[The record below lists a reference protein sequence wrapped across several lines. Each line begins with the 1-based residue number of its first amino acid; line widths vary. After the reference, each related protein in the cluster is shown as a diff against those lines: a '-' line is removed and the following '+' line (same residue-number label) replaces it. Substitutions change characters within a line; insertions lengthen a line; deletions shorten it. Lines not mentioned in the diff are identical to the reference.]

1 MKKMSLFAMVLLM
14 ALPASG
20 FRPNPAD
27 DDEGE
32 TKLQRGWL
40 GVSIRDVDSKT
51 VKKNNLKLPEGAY
64 VSDVQEESPAA
75 VAGLEEGDVVTDVNG
90 RAIYDADD
98 LGKAIR
104 RLDPGTKATVTA
116 LRRGEKKTFQVT
128 VGKMPKQR
136 GFAYGFSSNAAP
148 MIHMFRTNSSG
159 LHFSDLNKQLGEYFG
174 VSDGEGVLVEEVE
187 TKSAAEMAGF
197 KAGDVIL
204 KVGKRAV
211 NDVDDMWRAMDAY
224 REDDKVDVEVLRK
237 GARKIL
243 NLELEAGD
251 DSHRFD
257 SFPNDGIRHK
267 MRIEIPRSHGI
278 FRQLPGLKIEKNLD
292 LEESLNLENLPKPP
306 RILQKV

>member
-32 TKLQRGWL
+32 TKPQRGWL

-51 VKKNNLKLPEGAY
+51 AKKNNLKLSEGAY
-64 VSDVQEESPAA
+64 VTDVQEKSPAA

-104 RLDPGTKATVTA
+104 RFEPGAKVTVTA

-136 GFAYGFSSNAAP
+136 GFAFGFSRNAAP
-148 MIHMFRTNSSG
+148 MIHMFRTSSSG
-159 LHFSDLNKQLGEYFG
+159 LHFRDLNKQLGDYFG
-174 VSDGEGVLVEEVE
+174 TPEGEGVLVEEVE
-187 TKSAAEMAGF
+187 TKSAAEKAGF

-204 KVGKRAV
+204 KFGKRTID
-211 NDVDDMWRAMDAY
+211 DVEDIWKAMDAY
-224 REDDKVDVEVLRK
+224 REDEKVDVEVLRK
-237 GARKIL
+237 GAKK
-243 NLELEAGD
+243 NMSLELESGD
-251 DSHRFD
+251 ESHLFD
-257 SFPNDGIRHK
+257 SFQNDGIRHR
-267 MRIEIPRSHGI
+267 MRIKIPRSHGI
-278 FRQLPGLKIEKNLD
+278 FRQQPDLRIEEDID
-292 LEESLNLENLPKPP
+292 LEESLKLENLPKPP

>member
-14 ALPASG
+14 ALQSSG

-40 GVSIRDVDSKT
+40 GVSIRDVDSKSA
-51 VKKNNLKLPEGAY
+51 KRNNLKSPEGAY
-64 VSDVQEESPAA
+64 VTDVEEKSPAA

-104 RLDPGTKATVTA
+104 RFEPGTKVTVTT
-116 LRRGEKKTFQVT
+116 LRRGEKRTFTVT

-136 GFAYGFSSNAAP
+136 GFAFAFPRSASP
-148 MIHMFRTNSSG
+148 MVHMFKMSSSG
-159 LHFSDLNKQLGEYFG
+159 LHFRDLNEQLGEYFG
-174 VSDGEGVLVEEVE
+174 APEGEGVLVEEVE
-187 TKSAAEMAGF
+187 AKSAAEKAGF

-204 KVGKRAV
+204 KVGKRTID
-211 NDVDDMWRAMDAY
+211 DVDDIWKTMDTY
-224 REDDKVDVEVLRK
+224 QEDDKVDVEVLRK
-237 GARKIL
+237 GAKKTL
-243 NLELEAGD
+243 SLELEAGD
-251 DSHRFD
+251 ESHWFD
-257 SFPNDGIRHK
+257 SFQNDGIRRR

-278 FRQLPGLKIEKNLD
+278 FRQLPDQRIEENLD
-292 LEESLNLENLPKPP
+292 LEESLKLENLPKPP
-306 RILQKV
+306 RIHQKI